1 MCGDSGR
8 GRASGLPGLGAEHDV
23 SDWWEDT
30 PGASART
37 VAQDSSVP
45 ELLVIVLMTV
55 EPSTAK
61 L

>member
-1 MCGDSGR
+1 M
-8 GRASGLPGLGAEHDV
+8 PGLGAEHDV

-30 PGASART
+30 PGRLARN